1 MCLNGGGAGVSGY
14 FEHLNTRSG
23 YVKQLCGVLHL
34 CACVRVFA
42 RERFR
47 RKKIRRRRDAPLTP
61 RESEKEIKLPV
72 PLSEVAIPR
81 SGVQFHLCHV

>member
-34 CACVRVFA
+34 CVCVCVCLQ
-42 RERFR
+42 ERDLEE
-47 RKKIRRRRDAPLTP
+47 RKKEEGERRSFDP
-61 RESEKEIKLPV
+61 KGK
-72 PLSEVAIPR
+72 
-81 SGVQFHLCHV
+81 